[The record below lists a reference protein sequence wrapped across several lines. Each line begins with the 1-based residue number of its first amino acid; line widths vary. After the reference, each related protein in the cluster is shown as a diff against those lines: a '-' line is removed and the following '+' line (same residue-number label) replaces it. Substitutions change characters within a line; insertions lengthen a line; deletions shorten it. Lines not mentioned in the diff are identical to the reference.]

1 MVRRM
6 DLWRPPHESEHQ
18 LAWWA
23 PLVRASRAAR
33 RERIPWPIHVDEF
46 ELRGRVDR
54 RSRPSIWIYAHRRGG
69 ELALDDTGQPYR
81 FIATPRSAGLGQFR
95 PCAIRRAIWMARLPE
110 VVAPVWYG
118 QVQRADE
125 HQAVAPSRPT
135 LVRPS
140 PVESPAASPEPSTA
154 PADPSPPDDR
164 VRALHGHRS
173 IAHLDLDDHD
183 DEYDDYDDDEL
194 PGPPPTG
201 VRRRSHLAVID
212 GGRMGA

>member
-81 FIATPRSAGLGQFR
+81 FIATPRAAGLGQFR

-110 VVAPVWYG
+110 VVTPVWYG

-125 HQAVAPSRPT
+125 GSAAAPSRPT
-135 LVRPS
+135 LVRPAAD
-140 PVESPAASPEPSTA
+140 EPAASPEPDPGSA
-154 PADPSPPDDR
+154 PTQHR
-164 VRALHGHRS
+164 VRTLHGHRPHPQL
-173 IAHLDLDDHD
+173 HLDLD
-183 DEYDDYDDDEL
+183 DDYDDDEYDYDDDL
-194 PGPPPTG
+194 PAPPPTG
-201 VRRRSHLAVID
+201 VRRRSHLAVIP

>member
-1 MVRRM
+1 M

-33 RERIPWPIHVDEF
+33 RERVPWPIHVDEF

-110 VVAPVWYG
+110 VVTPVWYG
-118 QVQRADE
+118 QVQQADPD
-125 HQAVAPSRPT
+125 APAPASRPT
-135 LVRPS
+135 LVRSAPA
-140 PVESPAASPEPSTA
+140 EPAAPDDAVTARAEPS
-154 PADPSPPDDR
+154 DDR
-164 VRALHGHRS
+164 VRALRGHRPVP
-173 IAHLDLDDHD
+173 HLDLDLDDHD
-183 DEYDDYDDDEL
+183 DDFDDYDDEY
-194 PGPPPTG
+194 PAPPPTG
-201 VRRRSHLAVID
+201 VRRRCHLAVIP

>member
-69 ELALDDTGQPYR
+69 ELAVDDTGQAYR

-110 VVAPVWYG
+110 VVTPVWYG
-118 QVQRADE
+118 QVQQADDRAR
-125 HQAVAPSRPT
+125 AGASRPT
-135 LVRPS
+135 LVRSAPAE
-140 PVESPAASPEPSTA
+140 PTTPDDAASSRPDTS
-154 PADPSPPDDR
+154 DDR

-183 DEYDDYDDDEL
+183 DHDDDLDDYDDDV
-194 PGPPPTG
+194 PAPPATG
-201 VRRRSHLAVID
+201 VRRRSHLAVIP